1 MEALSRKGTVQQ
13 LQIQLKFAVEALQEL
28 YFERA
33 CGTRIPFQYTHT
45 FLKDSHMHML
55 VKKNLYRFC

>member
-13 LQIQLKFAVEALQEL
+13 LQIQLKFGVEAL

-33 CGTRIPFQYTHT
+33 CGTRIPFQYSHT
-45 FLKDSHMHML
+45 FLENSHMHML